1 MNYTEQMR
9 LRDEMYS
16 DLIQDYD
23 TSNMSEQEL
32 SDTHDKIITTISN
45 YYDNNSNN
53 K

>member
-1 MNYTEQMR
+1 MNYIKTQI

-32 SDTHDKIITTISN
+32 SDTHDKIITTI
-45 YYDNNSNN
+45 NN
-53 K
+53 KIW

>member
-1 MNYTEQMR
+1 MNYTEQMK

-32 SDTHDKIITTISN
+32 SDTHDKIITII
-45 YYDNNSNN
+45 NN
-53 K
+53 KI

>member
-1 MNYTEQMR
+1 MNYIKTQI

-32 SDTHDKIITTISN
+32 SNTHDEIITII
-45 YYDNNSNN
+45 NN
-53 K
+53 KL

>member
-32 SDTHDKIITTISN
+32 SDTHDKIITTI
-45 YYDNNSNN
+45 NN
-53 K
+53 KI

>member
-32 SDTHDKIITTISN
+32 SDTHDKIITII
-45 YYDNNSNN
+45 NN
-53 K
+53 KI

>member
-32 SDTHDKIITTISN
+32 SDTHDKIITII
-45 YYDNNSNN
+45 NN
-53 K
+53 KIW